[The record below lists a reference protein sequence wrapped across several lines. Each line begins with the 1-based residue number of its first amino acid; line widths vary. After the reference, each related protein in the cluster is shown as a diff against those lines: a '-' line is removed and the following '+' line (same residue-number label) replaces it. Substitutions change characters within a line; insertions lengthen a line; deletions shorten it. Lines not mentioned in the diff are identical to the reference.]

1 MLPRSPVAIETQVV
15 DSNQLASGLLA
26 EKLRLVG
33 IDAQPLASLQA
44 ARALAPASG
53 RVILWLFNWQYQS
66 VELTDL
72 KRLAAGLDVLVLGT
86 GCSRVVQAQLLLC
99 GARGF
104 VDQSEPFDHVV
115 AALERVARGA
125 RHFTDDVL
133 SDGIDLLRQR
143 PVSESAKPLT
153 EREQQIVGHIVHGRS
168 NKEIAAALHVSEST
182 IKSHLQTIFSKLG
195 VNNRLALAMQALN
208 DPAALQA
215 RRRPV
220 TPAASAA
227 GRPRSA
233 PSQG

>member
-1 MLPRSPVAIETQVV
+1 MLPRPPVAIETQVV

-72 KRLAAGLDVLVLGT
+72 KRLASGLDVLVLGT

-104 VDQSEPFDHVV
+104 VDQSEPFDRVV

-143 PVSESAKPLT
+143 PVLESAKPLT
-153 EREQQIVGHIVHGRS
+153 EREQQIVSHIVHGRS

-220 TPAASAA
+220 TPAAAA